1 MPWVRRLSGTFQ
13 ALMVERSPPLFDANL
28 SKLVYSCSPS
38 TIPPAFFWPAPP
50 VFSPSAR
57 LALLATHGVLGARV
71 PLPPR
76 PSACRPV
83 APASVCVPARS
94 APWLAQS
101 RRIKPEVPRVR
112 GRHGCP
118 ADEDCVETDQDLPL
132 LLAVAHPHKVE
143 AARKGPEASW
153 I

>member
-1 MPWVRRLSGTFQ
+1 MVEALSTIVRRKPEYTRLFLFAIHNPTYIFLAGSPRFQ
-13 ALMVERSPPLFDANL
+13 PFGETRPSRHARRPRCACAVA
-28 SKLVYSCSPS
+28 SPS
-38 TIPPAFFWPAPP
+38 
-50 VFSPSAR
+50 V
-57 LALLATHGVLGARV
+57 RV
-71 PLPPR
+71 P
-76 PSACRPV
+76 PV

-143 AARKGPEASW
+143 AARKGSEASW